1 MTALLFDDF
10 VTGEEYLPPPRT
22 VTEAD
27 VVAFT
32 ALSGDANPVHT
43 DAVFAADSRF
53 GERIAHGL
61 LGLAIAGGFLSRV
74 GVIDGSA
81 VALLDVSW
89 RFRAPVRFGDTL
101 AARIVVAETRE
112 TSSADAGVV
121 RFAFEVTNQAGEVVQ
136 TGEQTFLVRRRAIGA
151 S

>member
-1 MTALLFDDF
+1 MSMLLFEDF
-10 VTGEEYLPPPRT
+10 TAGDEYRPPSRT

-43 DAVFAADSRF
+43 DARFAADSRF

-81 VALLDVSW
+81 VALLEVAW
-89 RFRAPVRFGDTL
+89 KFRAPVRFGDTL
-101 AARIVVAETRE
+101 TAAITVAETRE
-112 TSSADAGVV
+112 TS
-121 RFAFEVTNQAGEVVQ
+121 R
-136 TGEQTFLVRRRAIGA
+136 
-151 S
+151 